1 MNKKDLVEIVAQNTN
16 LSKKEVELVINA
28 VLETIKT
35 NIYKGLKVKL
45 SGFGNF
51 EPVEREERMGTNPK
65 THEKMVIPQAKALR
79 FKVSQVIKRE
89 LKLL

>member
-1 MNKKDLVEIVAQNTN
+1 MNKTDLVNIVTQNTN
-16 LSKKEVELVINA
+16 LAKKDVELVVNS

-35 NIYKGLKVKL
+35 SIYKGLKIKL

-51 EPVEREERMGTNPK
+51 EAVDREERTGTNPK
-65 THEKMVIPQAKALR
+65 THEKMIIPAAKALK
-79 FKVSQVIKRE
+79 FKASQVIKRE

>member
-1 MNKKDLVEIVAQNTN
+1 MNKKDLVDIVTQNTN
-16 LSKKEVELVINA
+16 LAKKDVELVINT

-35 NIYKGLKVKL
+35 SLYKGLKVKL

-51 EPVEREERMGTNPK
+51 EAVEREERTGTNPK
-65 THEKMVIPQAKALR
+65 THEKMVIPAAKALK
-79 FKVSQVIKRE
+79 FKASQVIKRE